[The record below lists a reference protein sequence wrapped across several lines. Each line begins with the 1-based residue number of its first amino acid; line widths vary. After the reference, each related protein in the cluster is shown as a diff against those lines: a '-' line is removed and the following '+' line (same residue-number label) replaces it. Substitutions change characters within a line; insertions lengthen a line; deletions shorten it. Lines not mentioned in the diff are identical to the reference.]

1 MKKALIATSVAVALS
16 GCGGG
21 SSDSGSSTSS
31 SSTSTF
37 TAIDGYLKNAVVFI
51 DTDKDGEWDS
61 SSDTLLGLTDESG
74 TISTSQSLS
83 ADDLVAVQTLIPGGD
98 KQSELLTLD
107 PDLYAG
113 LYTVDMDNPGQ
124 AMQYEVVFRA
134 PTSSSVITPITSLVA
149 NKMAAGSTE
158 EEAVSEVKTLLDL
171 TEDSDAVYSDYI
183 NASSSNNVLH
193 KLAQSLTIA
202 QANDVSTS
210 DSTVATLVTAIGTLS
225 DEALENKNYQVVLSS
240 DGDAQ
245 QVSTSTNTKLTVDSD
260 IIDIL
265 QAGLD
270 NLTLTVNGTLNAE
283 FDLSNLMSDTD
294 QQSIALTLSDATIST
309 LSSHGIDYTLTDQVL
324 TLTSDGLKTAA
335 NDIQIVIQADD
346 YNSAG
351 TDMGTVST
359 TVTFDIDSSNAAPS
373 VDEESE
379 ITIAETIAS
388 WSLQSGVDSTNS
400 VDISSL
406 FSDEDTLIYTAAT
419 TDSGL
424 EASISQGLLTVTGTP
439 TNSGTVTISLSAND
453 GINSEVTATFL
464 ATVTAGNTDSSD
476 DEESSDEQS
485 VALAFTSAMFNGQ
498 TWKMGTFNAG
508 DNELAYVRFTTLDS
522 GAVEFC
528 ITSENK
534 ISDSNSSVYW
544 QAQLESADN
553 RDVSFD
559 DAYCVDGTLTEEGTL
574 VQDDG
579 TTFSV
584 AYLNQDGND
593 YQLIAMADD
602 EMLWL
607 DSSEAAFEQFLNISH
622 SDDELQYTLADDRTD
637 RYEVEPLL
645 DTVLFSLTDGESTS
659 GTYLINAYGYD
670 VTADGFQGSWSQE
683 SNTVLNL
690 VEPFDGS
697 YDRNNYR
704 VRDFGDISIYITDKY
719 ADGVDGYF
727 QIKSNNADTLL
738 SLYRAWV
745 AGNSPANQS
754 MDDLVDQTLYS
765 IVASEDDDNISDN
778 LCHALRFNSDGTW
791 DYAEGTSTTECN
803 AALVEM
809 GTYSIA
815 DDVITAEFTETDE
828 DGNEFTGNMTFTVK
842 ASTDDGSQYVLS
854 SVSVNE
860 GLETFTVFTSQ
871 TDAQARLNIQSDN
884 DASERQFTQL
894 LNLNGDDDY
903 REVLVTVALRASS
916 EDSGLYDADVFF
928 DSLDGSDITCEM
940 VTEHFDTLTLVGT
953 GSVIYPDA
961 CFDNEENNVS
971 YATWDIDIYSDLN
984 VDSVYGFSAQSSNG
998 YTPDVNLSVTW
1009 TGTGNNE

>member
-1 MKKALIATSVAVALS
+1 MKKALIATSVAIALS

-21 SSDSGSSTSS
+21 GSSDSGS

-51 DTDKDGEWDS
+51 DTDKDGVWDS
-61 SSDTLLGLTDESG
+61 TSDTFLGLTDESG

-98 KQSELLTLD
+98 NQAALLTLN
-107 PDLYAG
+107 PDQYAG

-124 AMQYEVVFRA
+124 AMAYEVVFRA

-149 NKMAAGSTE
+149 DKMAAGSTE
-158 EEAVSEVKTLLDL
+158 EDAVNEVKDLLDL
-171 TEDSDAVYSDYI
+171 AEDSNAVYSDYI
-183 NASSSNNVLH
+183 NDSSSSNVLH

-210 DSTVATLVTAIGTLS
+210 DSTVETLVTQIGTLS
-225 DEALENKNYQVVLSS
+225 DEDLDNENYQIVLSS
-240 DGDAQ
+240 DGDEQ

-260 IIDIL
+260 IIDII

-270 NLTLTVNGTLNAE
+270 SLTLSVNGTLDAE
-283 FDLSNLMSDTD
+283 FDLSDLMSDTD
-294 QQSIALTLSDATIST
+294 QQSITLSLSDATIST
-309 LSSHGIDYTLTDQVL
+309 LSSHGINYTLTDQVL
-324 TLTSDGLKTAA
+324 TLTSDALQTAA
-335 NDIQIVIQADD
+335 NDIQIVIQAGD
-346 YNSAG
+346 YNSLG

-359 TVTFDIDSSNAAPS
+359 AVTFDIASANVAPTVDS
-373 VDEESE
+373 DSE
-379 ITIAETIAS
+379 INIAETIAN
-388 WSLQSGVDSTNS
+388 WSLQAGVESTNS

-406 FSDEDTLIYTAAT
+406 FVDEDTLTYSANT

-424 EASISQGLLTVTGTP
+424 VASISQGLLTVSGTP
-439 TNSGTVTISLSAND
+439 TRAGNLTISLFAEDGVNAETSATF
-453 GINSEVTATFL
+453 TATVS
-464 ATVTAGNTDSSD
+464 TGNTDTTDDSEDESSD
-476 DEESSDEQS
+476 DQS
-485 VALAFTSAMFNGQ
+485 VSLAFTSAMFNGQ

-508 DNELAYVRFTTLDS
+508 DNELAYVRFSTLAS
-522 GAVEFC
+522 GDVEFC
-528 ITSENK
+528 VTSENK
-534 ISDSNSSVYW
+534 ISDSDSSVSW
-544 QAQLESADN
+544 QAQLESADS

-559 DAYCVDGTLTEEGTL
+559 DAYCVDGTLTEQGTL

-579 TTFSV
+579 TTFTV

-593 YQLIAMADD
+593 YQLIVMADD

-622 SDDELQYTLADDRTD
+622 SDGEFEYTLADDRTD
-637 RYEVEPLL
+637 RDELEPLL
-645 DTVLFSLTDGESTS
+645 DTVQFNLTSGESTS
-659 GTYLINAYGYD
+659 GTYRINAYGYD
-670 VTADGFQGSWSQE
+670 VTVDGFQGSWSQE

-697 YDRNNYR
+697 YARNNYR

-719 ADGVDGYF
+719 ADGENGYF
-727 QIKSNNADTLL
+727 QIKSDNAETLI

-745 AGNSPANQS
+745 AGNSPANQT

-778 LCHALRFNSDGTW
+778 FCHALRFNSDGTW

-803 AALVEM
+803 AELVEM
-809 GTYSIA
+809 GTYHLA

-828 DGNEFTGNMTFTVK
+828 DGTEFSRDMTLTAK

-854 SVSVNE
+854 SVIVNE

-871 TDAQARLNIQSDN
+871 TDAQARLNVQSDGE
-884 DASERQFTQL
+884 ASERQFTQL

-971 YATWDIDIYSDLN
+971 YATWDLDIYTNLS
-984 VDSVYGFSAQSSNG
+984 VDTVYSLSAQSSNG

-1009 TGTGNNE
+1009 TGTSNNE